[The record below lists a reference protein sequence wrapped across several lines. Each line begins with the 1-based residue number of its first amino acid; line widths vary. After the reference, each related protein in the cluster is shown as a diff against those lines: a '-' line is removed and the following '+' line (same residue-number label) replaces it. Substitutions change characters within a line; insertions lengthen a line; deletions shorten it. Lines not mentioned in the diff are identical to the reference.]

1 MCAGTATPPK
11 GAVFRFDKYDIGFTP
26 RHGSMVCFE
35 PAQVLHNTAI
45 PDSPGLD
52 CERLWSAVCIHK
64 TPMNKAV
71 ESHAGLKAQ
80 WAQQQKD
87 KIDLVAEWR
96 GMGLGKDG
104 KPKKPRDRAK
114 GRAAVKALI
123 REGSNESVSQRQ
135 SVHQSFSQWQSYSQP

>member
-1 MCAGTATPPK
+1 
-11 GAVFRFDKYDIGFTP
+11 
-26 RHGSMVCFE
+26 
-35 PAQVLHNTAI
+35 
-45 PDSPGLD
+45 
-52 CERLWSAVCIHK
+52 
-64 TPMNKAV
+64 MNKAV